1 MKPTTISEKEMRRRK
16 LLLVLPIVMLPF
28 ITLLFWVAGGGKA
41 EAVQSELSKPRGLNT
56 KVPDAKLKEDS
67 TLNKMSYY
75 DRAASDSAK
84 LRQLMKADPYY
95 KEHLATDSTAIHSAA
110 PDISGQGLISEPST
124 AVTSHGTQAVETA
137 LNRKLA
143 RLQATI
149 DQPAIRP
156 EAVTNSYPKA
166 LSAEQPYAGN
176 TTNKEDPELKQMNN
190 LLERILD
197 IQHPDRLLQKADSNA
212 TSGENTRFKAIPA
225 VIDGKQKITE
235 GTVVRLKLL
244 DTVTI
249 NGQLV
254 PKGQLLYGTG
264 RLYNQRLALTIRLIR
279 MGNMILPADLTVFDM
294 TDGLEGISVPE
305 AVTGDAVRSGAV
317 NGVQSMELMSLDPSF
332 SAQLAGA
339 GVNAAKGLFNKKVKR
354 IKAKLSDGHLLLLRD
369 NVKLKAY
376 RH

>member
-16 LLLVLPIVMLPF
+16 FLLVLPLIMLPF
-28 ITLLFWVAGGGKA
+28 ITLLFWVAGGAKA
-41 EAVQSELSKPRGLNT
+41 EAVQAGLPKSQGLNT

-95 KEHLATDSTAIHSAA
+95 KEHFTSDSAA
-110 PDISGQGLISEPST
+110 VRLPARNVGGQAPTNELAPSAT
-124 AVTSHGTQAVETA
+124 GQSTQAVEAA

-149 DQPAIRP
+149 DQPVNHP
-156 EAVTNSYPKA
+156 KPVTTFYSKS
-166 LSAEQPYAGN
+166 LGAEPTYAGVS
-176 TTNKEDPELKQMNN
+176 TNREDPELKQMNN

-197 IQHPDRLLQKADSNA
+197 IQHPDRVIQKADSNSA
-212 TSGENTRFKAIPA
+212 SVENVRFKAIPA

-249 NGQLV
+249 NGQLI
-254 PKGQLLYGTG
+254 PKGHLLYGTG
-264 RLYNQRLALTIRLIR
+264 RLYNQRLALTIKLIR

-294 TDGLEGISVPE
+294 TEGLEGISVPE
-305 AVTGDAVRSGAV
+305 AITNDAVRSGAV

-354 IKAKLSDGHLLLLRD
+354 IKAKLNDGHLLLLRD

-376 RH
+376 RN

>member
-16 LLLVLPIVMLPF
+16 LLLVLPIIMLPF

-41 EAVQSELSKPRGLNT
+41 EAVQAELSKPRGLNT

-95 KEHLATDSTAIHSAA
+95 KEHFTNDSTAVSLTA
-110 PDISGQGLISEPST
+110 PNISGQGLINEPAPSAT
-124 AVTSHGTQAVETA
+124 VHRTKAVETA

-143 RLQATI
+143 RLQETI
-149 DQPAIRP
+149 DQPATHP
-156 EAVTNSYPKA
+156 EVVTTSNLKSSIVEPSY
-166 LSAEQPYAGN
+166 SRVS
-176 TTNKEDPELKQMNN
+176 TNREDPELRQMNN

-264 RLYNQRLALTIRLIR
+264 RLYNQRLALTIKLIR

-354 IKAKLSDGHLLLLRD
+354 IKAKLSDGHLLLLR
-369 NVKLKAY
+369 NNAKLKAL
-376 RH
+376 RQ

>member
-1 MKPTTISEKEMRRRK
+1 MKSTTISEKEMRRRK
-16 LLLVLPIVMLPF
+16 LLLVLPIAMLPF
-28 ITLLFWVAGGGKA
+28 ITLLFWVGGGGKA
-41 EAVQSELSKPRGLNT
+41 EAVQAGISKPQGLNT

-67 TLNKMSYY
+67 ALNKMGYY

-95 KEHLATDSTAIHSAA
+95 KEHLATDSMAVNSAV
-110 PDISGQGLISEPST
+110 PDIGGQGLINERST
-124 AVTSHGTQAVETA
+124 TVTSQGTQAVETA

-149 DQPAIRP
+149 DQPTTRP
-156 EAVTNSYPKA
+156 EPVTTAYPKA
-166 LSAEQPYAGN
+166 SPAEQIYAGYA
-176 TTNKEDPELKQMNN
+176 TNREDPELKQMNS

-197 IQHPDRLLQKADSNA
+197 IQHPERVMQKADSNA
-212 TSGENTRFKAIPA
+212 ASIENFRFKAIPA
-225 VIDGKQKITE
+225 VVDGKQKITE

-249 NGQLV
+249 NGQLI

-264 RLYNQRLALTIRLIR
+264 RLYNQRLALTIKLIR
-279 MGNMILPADLTVFDM
+279 IGNMILPADLTVFDM

-305 AVTGDAVRSGAV
+305 AITDDAVRSGAA
-317 NGVQSMELMSLDPSF
+317 NGVQSMEFMSLDPSF

-369 NVKLKAY
+369 NTKSKAL
-376 RH
+376 RQ

>member
-16 LLLVLPIVMLPF
+16 FLLVLPIITLPF

-41 EAVQSELSKPRGLNT
+41 EAVQAGLSKSQGLNT

-67 TLNKMSYY
+67 TLNKMNYY

-84 LRQLMKADPYY
+84 LRQMMKADPYY
-95 KEHLATDSTAIHSAA
+95 KEHFSNDSTAVRLPASN
-110 PDISGQGLISEPST
+110 ISGQRLINEPAPPST
-124 AVTSHGTQAVETA
+124 VHGTQAVETA

-143 RLQATI
+143 RLQETI
-149 DQPAIRP
+149 DQPATHP
-156 EAVTNSYPKA
+156 EVVT
-166 LSAEQPYAGN
+166 
-176 TTNKEDPELKQMNN
+176 TTNLKSSIVEPSYSRVSTNREDPELRQMNN

-354 IKAKLSDGHLLLLRD
+354 IKAKLSDGHLLLLR
-369 NVKLKAY
+369 NNAKLKAIKQ
-376 RH
+376 

>member
-1 MKPTTISEKEMRRRK
+1 MKPTTNSEKDMRRRK
-16 LLLVLPIVMLPF
+16 LLLVLPLIMLPF

-41 EAVQSELSKPRGLNT
+41 DAVPAEQSRSQGLNT
-56 KVPDAKLKEDS
+56 KVPDAKLKDDS
-67 TLNKMSYY
+67 ALNKMSYY

-95 KEHLATDSTAIHSAA
+95 KEHFISDSAA
-110 PDISGQGLISEPST
+110 VRSSDPIIGGQLPVNESPTAATGHST
-124 AVTSHGTQAVETA
+124 QMAEAA

-143 RLQATI
+143 RLQETI
-149 DQPAIRP
+149 DQPETHP
-156 EAVTNSYPKA
+156 EAVAPANSKA
-166 LSAEQPYAGN
+166 MPAEQTYAGSQAIR
-176 TTNKEDPELKQMNN
+176 EDPELRQMNS

-197 IQHPDRLLQKADSNA
+197 IQHPERVIQKADSNA
-212 TSGENTRFKAIPA
+212 ASMENVRFKAIPA
-225 VIDGKQKITE
+225 VIDGKQKIIE

-249 NGQLV
+249 NGQLI

-264 RLYNQRLALTIRLIR
+264 RLYNQRLALTIKLIR
-279 MGNMILPADLTVFDM
+279 MGNTILPADLTVFDM

-317 NGVQSMELMSLDPSF
+317 NGVQSMEFMSLDPSF

-369 NVKLKAY
+369 NVKL
-376 RH
+376 RTLRQ

>member
-16 LLLVLPIVMLPF
+16 FLLVLPIITLPF

-41 EAVQSELSKPRGLNT
+41 EAVQAGLSKSQGLNT

-67 TLNKMSYY
+67 TLNKMNYY

-84 LRQLMKADPYY
+84 LRQMMKADPYY
-95 KEHLATDSTAIHSAA
+95 KEHFSNDSTAVRLPASN
-110 PDISGQGLISEPST
+110 ISGQRLINEPAPPST
-124 AVTSHGTQAVETA
+124 VHGTQAVETA

-143 RLQATI
+143 RLQETI
-149 DQPAIRP
+149 DQPVTHP
-156 EAVTNSYPKA
+156 EVVT
-166 LSAEQPYAGN
+166 
-176 TTNKEDPELKQMNN
+176 TTNLKSSIVEPSYSRVSTNREDPELRQMNN

-354 IKAKLSDGHLLLLRD
+354 IKAKLSDGHLLLLR
-369 NVKLKAY
+369 NNAKLKAIKQ
-376 RH
+376 